1 MVGSTITWKSGLVL
15 YKKKKN
21 QAWSCK
27 RGSKQG
33 SSMVS
38 ALGAYVSSC
47 PDFPP
52 EGLSWKLNKLLALA
66 ALVPVASQGS
76 KEETRLSC

>member
-1 MVGSTITWKSGLVL
+1 
-15 YKKKKN
+15 
-21 QAWSCK
+21 
-27 RGSKQG
+27 
-33 SSMVS
+33 MVS